1 MTTPKEKKAL
11 YPRGHF
17 VDAVQGS
24 KPIKFKTY
32 SLPEYFYFTIYFYDN
47 NGKKV
52 TKENAKDFKAW
63 SVEFLI
69 RVTKAETL
77 EVIKSSI
84 NGATTYKGHVVVSI
98 GKEPKDDFPKF
109 LPVKA
114 TYYKSLAENRALL
127 MGYAIT
133 QAVQSF
139 VYKKGKDGSHT
150 WPLFSRVEVSE
161 TELQVIAKGTINKSY
176 VRKDFAFYQ
185 EVARIYKEAVEL
197 GEHPNNY
204 LMQKYGK
211 EKTTVQGWTKVCR
224 EKGLLSKAEKGKVST
239 VRKTARKGR
248 AK

>member
-1 MTTPKEKKAL
+1 MATDKRNL
-11 YPRGHF
+11 YPRGNY

-24 KPIKFKTY
+24 RPIKFQGY
-32 SLPEYFYFTIYFYDN
+32 VLPEYFSFTIYFYDSD
-47 NGKKV
+47 GKKV
-52 TKENAKDFKAW
+52 TKDNGKDFKTW
-63 SVEFLI
+63 SVELLI
-69 RVTKAETL
+69 RVTKDETL
-77 EVIKSSI
+77 EVINTNIK
-84 NGATTYKGHVVVSI
+84 GATTYKGHVVVTT
-98 GKEPKDDFPKF
+98 KEPKDDFHKF
-109 LPVKA
+109 QPVKA
-114 TYYKSLAENRALL
+114 TYYKSLADNRALL

-133 QAVQSF
+133 SAVQSF
-139 VYKKGKDGSHT
+139 VYKKGKDGSHY

-161 TELQVIAKGTINKSY
+161 QDLQVLAKGTINKSY

>member
-1 MTTPKEKKAL
+1 MATDKRNL
-11 YPRGHF
+11 YPRGNY

-24 KPIKFKTY
+24 RPIKFQGY
-32 SLPEYFYFTIYFYDN
+32 VLPEYFSFTIYFYDSD
-47 NGKKV
+47 GKKV
-52 TKENAKDFKAW
+52 TKENGKDLKTW
-63 SVEFLI
+63 SVELLI
-69 RVTKAETL
+69 RVTKDETL
-77 EVIKSSI
+77 EVINTNIK
-84 NGATTYKGHVVVSI
+84 GATTYKGHVVVTT
-98 GKEPKDDFPKF
+98 KEPKDDFHKF
-109 LPVKA
+109 QPVKA
-114 TYYKSLAENRALL
+114 TSYKSLADNRALL

-133 QAVQSF
+133 SAVQSF
-139 VYKKGKDGSHT
+139 VYKKGKDGSHY

-161 TELQVIAKGTINKSY
+161 QDLQVLAKGTINKSY

>member
-1 MTTPKEKKAL
+1 MATDKRNL
-11 YPRGHF
+11 YPRGNY

-24 KPIKFKTY
+24 RPIKFQGY
-32 SLPEYFYFTIYFYDN
+32 VLPEYFSFTIYFYDSD
-47 NGKKV
+47 GKKV
-52 TKENAKDFKAW
+52 TKENGKDFKTW
-63 SVEFLI
+63 SVELLI
-69 RVTKAETL
+69 RVTKDETL
-77 EVIKSSI
+77 EVINTIIK
-84 NGATTYKGHVVVSI
+84 GATTYKGHVVVTT
-98 GKEPKDDFPKF
+98 KEPKDDFHKF
-109 LPVKA
+109 QPVKA
-114 TYYKSLAENRALL
+114 TYYKSLADNRALL

-133 QAVQSF
+133 SAVQSF
-139 VYKKGKDGSHT
+139 VYKKGKDGSHY

-161 TELQVIAKGTINKSY
+161 QDLQVLAKGTINKSY

>member
-1 MTTPKEKKAL
+1 MATDKRNL
-11 YPRGHF
+11 YARDNY

-24 KPIKFKTY
+24 KPIKFQGY
-32 SLPEYFYFTIYFYDN
+32 LLREYFSFTIYFYDSD
-47 NGKKV
+47 GKKV
-52 TKENAKDFKAW
+52 TKENGKDFKTW
-63 SVEFLI
+63 SVELLI
-69 RVTKAETL
+69 RVTKDGTL
-77 EVIKSSI
+77 EVINTIIK
-84 NGATTYKGHVVVSI
+84 GATTNKGHVVVTT
-98 GKEPKDDFPKF
+98 KEPKDDFHKF
-109 LPVKA
+109 QPVKA
-114 TYYKSLAENRALL
+114 TYYKSLADNRALL
-127 MGYAIT
+127 MGYAVT
-133 QAVQSF
+133 SAVQSF
-139 VYKKGKDGSHT
+139 VYKKGKDGSHY

-161 TELQVIAKGTINKSY
+161 QDLQVLAKGTINKSY

-224 EKGLLSKAEKGKVST
+224 DKGLLGKAEKGKVST

>member
-1 MTTPKEKKAL
+1 MATDKRNL
-11 YPRGHF
+11 YPRGNY

-24 KPIKFKTY
+24 KPIKFQGY
-32 SLPEYFYFTIYFYDN
+32 VLPEYFSFTIYFYDSD
-47 NGKKV
+47 GKKV
-52 TKENAKDFKAW
+52 TKENGKDFKTW
-63 SVEFLI
+63 SVELLI
-69 RVTKAETL
+69 RVTKDETL
-77 EVIKSSI
+77 EVINTIIK
-84 NGATTYKGHVVVSI
+84 GATTYKGHVVVTT
-98 GKEPKDDFPKF
+98 KEPKDDFHKF
-109 LPVKA
+109 QPVKA
-114 TYYKSLAENRALL
+114 TYYKSLADNRALL
-127 MGYAIT
+127 MGYAVT
-133 QAVQSF
+133 SAVQSF
-139 VYKKGKDGSHT
+139 VYKKGKDGSHY

-161 TELQVIAKGTINKSY
+161 QDLQVLAKGTINKSY

-224 EKGLLSKAEKGKVST
+224 DKGLLGKAEKGKVST

>member
-1 MTTPKEKKAL
+1 MATDKRNL
-11 YPRGHF
+11 YPRGNY

-24 KPIKFKTY
+24 RPIKFQGY
-32 SLPEYFYFTIYFYDN
+32 VLPEYFSFTIYFYDSDGN
-47 NGKKV
+47 KV
-52 TKENAKDFKAW
+52 TKENGKDFKTW
-63 SVEFLI
+63 SVELLI
-69 RVTKAETL
+69 RVTKDETL
-77 EVIKSSI
+77 EVINTNIK
-84 NGATTYKGHVVVSI
+84 GATTYKGHVVVTT
-98 GKEPKDDFPKF
+98 KEPKDDFHKF
-109 LPVKA
+109 QPVKA
-114 TYYKSLAENRALL
+114 TYYKSLADNRALL

-133 QAVQSF
+133 SAVQSF
-139 VYKKGKDGSHT
+139 VYKKGKDGSHY

-161 TELQVIAKGTINKSY
+161 QDLQVLAKGTINKSY

>member
-1 MTTPKEKKAL
+1 MATNKRNL
-11 YPRGHF
+11 YPRGNY

-24 KPIKFKTY
+24 KPIKFQGY
-32 SLPEYFYFTIYFYDN
+32 LLPEYFSFTIYFYDSD
-47 NGKKV
+47 GKKV
-52 TKENAKDFKAW
+52 TKENGKDFKTW
-63 SVEFLI
+63 SVELLI
-69 RVTKAETL
+69 RVTKDETL
-77 EVIKSSI
+77 EVINTIIK
-84 NGATTYKGHVVVSI
+84 GATTYKGHVVVTT
-98 GKEPKDDFPKF
+98 KEPKDDFHKF
-109 LPVKA
+109 QPVKA
-114 TYYKSLAENRALL
+114 TYYKSLADNRALL
-127 MGYAIT
+127 MGYAVT
-133 QAVQSF
+133 SAVQSF
-139 VYKKGKDGSHT
+139 VYKKGKDGSHY

-161 TELQVIAKGTINKSY
+161 QDLQVLAKGTINKSY

-224 EKGLLSKAEKGKVST
+224 DKGLLGKAEKGKVST

>member
-1 MTTPKEKKAL
+1 MATDKRNL
-11 YPRGHF
+11 YPRGNY

-24 KPIKFKTY
+24 RPIKFQGY
-32 SLPEYFYFTIYFYDN
+32 VLPEYFSFTIYFYDSD
-47 NGKKV
+47 GKKV
-52 TKENAKDFKAW
+52 TKDNGKDFKTW
-63 SVEFLI
+63 SVELLI
-69 RVTKAETL
+69 RVTKDETL
-77 EVIKSSI
+77 EVINTNIK
-84 NGATTYKGHVVVSI
+84 GATTYKGHVVVTT
-98 GKEPKDDFPKF
+98 KEPKDDFHKF
-109 LPVKA
+109 QPVKA
-114 TYYKSLAENRALL
+114 TYYKSLADNRALL

-133 QAVQSF
+133 SAVQSF
-139 VYKKGKDGSHT
+139 VYKKGKDGSHY

-161 TELQVIAKGTINKSY
+161 QDLQVLAKGTINKSY

-185 EVARIYKEAVEL
+185 EVARIYKDAVEL

>member
-1 MTTPKEKKAL
+1 MATDKRNL
-11 YPRGHF
+11 YPRGNY

-24 KPIKFKTY
+24 RPIKFQGY
-32 SLPEYFYFTIYFYDN
+32 VLPEYFSFTIYFYDSD
-47 NGKKV
+47 GKKV
-52 TKENAKDFKAW
+52 TKENGKDFKTW
-63 SVEFLI
+63 SVELLI
-69 RVTKAETL
+69 RVTKDETL
-77 EVIKSSI
+77 EVINTNIK
-84 NGATTYKGHVVVSI
+84 GATTYKGHEVVTT
-98 GKEPKDDFPKF
+98 KEPKDDFHKF
-109 LPVKA
+109 QPVKA
-114 TYYKSLAENRALL
+114 TYYKSLADNRALL

-133 QAVQSF
+133 SAVQSF
-139 VYKKGKDGSHT
+139 VYKKGKDGSHY

-161 TELQVIAKGTINKSY
+161 QDLQVLAKGTINKSY

>member
-1 MTTPKEKKAL
+1 MATDKRNL
-11 YPRGHF
+11 YPRGNY

-24 KPIKFKTY
+24 KPIKFQGY
-32 SLPEYFYFTIYFYDN
+32 LLPEYFSFTIYFYDSD
-47 NGKKV
+47 GKKV
-52 TKENAKDFKAW
+52 TKENGKDFKTW
-63 SVEFLI
+63 SVELLI
-69 RVTKAETL
+69 RVTKDETL
-77 EVIKSSI
+77 EVINTIIK
-84 NGATTYKGHVVVSI
+84 GATTYKGHVVVTT
-98 GKEPKDDFPKF
+98 KEPKDDFHKF
-109 LPVKA
+109 QPVKA
-114 TYYKSLAENRALL
+114 TYYKSLADNRALL
-127 MGYAIT
+127 MGYAVT
-133 QAVQSF
+133 SAVQSF
-139 VYKKGKDGSHT
+139 VYKKGKDGSHY

-161 TELQVIAKGTINKSY
+161 QDLQVLAKGTINKSY

-224 EKGLLSKAEKGKVST
+224 DTGLLCKAEKGKVST

>member
-1 MTTPKEKKAL
+1 MATDKRNL
-11 YPRGHF
+11 YPRGNY

-24 KPIKFKTY
+24 RPIKFQGY
-32 SLPEYFYFTIYFYDN
+32 VLPEYFSFTIYFYDSD
-47 NGKKV
+47 GKKV
-52 TKENAKDFKAW
+52 TKENGKDFKTW
-63 SVEFLI
+63 SVELLI
-69 RVTKAETL
+69 RVTKDETL
-77 EVIKSSI
+77 EVINTNIK
-84 NGATTYKGHVVVSI
+84 GATTYKGHVVVTT
-98 GKEPKDDFPKF
+98 KEPKDDFHKF
-109 LPVKA
+109 QPVKA
-114 TYYKSLAENRALL
+114 TYYKSLADNRALL

-133 QAVQSF
+133 SAVQSF
-139 VYKKGKDGSHT
+139 VYKKGKDGSHY

-161 TELQVIAKGTINKSY
+161 QDLQVLAKGTINKSY

>member
-1 MTTPKEKKAL
+1 MAIDKRNL
-11 YPRGHF
+11 YPRGNY

-24 KPIKFKTY
+24 KPIKFQGY
-32 SLPEYFYFTIYFYDN
+32 VLPEYFSFTIYFYDN
-47 NGKKV
+47 DRKKV
-52 TKENAKDFKAW
+52 TKENGKDFKAW
-63 SVEFLI
+63 SVELLI
-69 RVTKAETL
+69 RVTKDETL
-77 EVIKSSI
+77 EVINTIIK
-84 NGATTYKGHVVVSI
+84 GATTYKGHVVVTT
-98 GKEPKDDFPKF
+98 KEPKDDFHKF
-109 LPVKA
+109 QPVKA
-114 TYYKSLAENRALL
+114 TYYKSLADNRALL
-127 MGYAIT
+127 MGYAVT
-133 QAVQSF
+133 SAVQSF
-139 VYKKGKDGSHT
+139 VYKKGKDGSHY

-161 TELQVIAKGTINKSY
+161 QDLQVLAKGTINKSY

-224 EKGLLSKAEKGKVST
+224 DKGLLGKAEKGKVST

>member
-1 MTTPKEKKAL
+1 MATDKRNL
-11 YPRGHF
+11 YPRGNY

-24 KPIKFKTY
+24 RPIKFQGY
-32 SLPEYFYFTIYFYDN
+32 VLPEYFSFTIYFYDSD
-47 NGKKV
+47 GKKV
-52 TKENAKDFKAW
+52 TKENGKDFKTW
-63 SVEFLI
+63 SVELLI
-69 RVTKAETL
+69 RVTKDETL
-77 EVIKSSI
+77 EVINTNIK
-84 NGATTYKGHVVVSI
+84 GATTYKGHVVVTT
-98 GKEPKDDFPKF
+98 KEPKDDFHKF
-109 LPVKA
+109 QPVKA
-114 TYYKSLAENRALL
+114 TYYKSLADNRALL

-133 QAVQSF
+133 SAVQSF
-139 VYKKGKDGSHT
+139 VYKKGKDGSHY
-150 WPLFSRVEVSE
+150 WPLFSLVEVSE
-161 TELQVIAKGTINKSY
+161 QDLQVLAKGTINKSY

>member
-1 MTTPKEKKAL
+1 MATDKRNL
-11 YPRGHF
+11 YPRGNY

-24 KPIKFKTY
+24 KPIKFQGY
-32 SLPEYFYFTIYFYDN
+32 LLPEYFSFTIYFYDSD
-47 NGKKV
+47 GKKV
-52 TKENAKDFKAW
+52 TKENGKDFKTW
-63 SVEFLI
+63 SVELLI
-69 RVTKAETL
+69 RVTKDETL
-77 EVIKSSI
+77 EVINTIIK
-84 NGATTYKGHVVVSI
+84 GATTYKGHVVVTT
-98 GKEPKDDFPKF
+98 KEPKDDFHKF
-109 LPVKA
+109 QPVKA
-114 TYYKSLAENRALL
+114 TYYKSLADNRALL
-127 MGYAIT
+127 MGYAVT
-133 QAVQSF
+133 SAVQSF
-139 VYKKGKDGSHT
+139 VYKKGKDGSHY

-161 TELQVIAKGTINKSY
+161 QDLQVLAKGTINKSY

-224 EKGLLSKAEKGKVST
+224 DKGLLGKAEKGKVST

>member
-1 MTTPKEKKAL
+1 MAIEKNL
-11 YPRGHF
+11 YPRGDY

-24 KPIKFKTY
+24 KPIKFQGY
-32 SLPEYFYFTIYFYDN
+32 VLPEYFSFTIYFYDSE
-47 NGKKV
+47 GKKV
-52 TKENAKDFKAW
+52 TKENGKDFKTW
-63 SVEFLI
+63 SVELLI
-69 RVTKAETL
+69 RVTKDETL
-77 EVIKSSI
+77 EVINTIIK
-84 NGATTYKGHVVVSI
+84 GATTYKGHVVVTT
-98 GKEPKDDFPKF
+98 KEPKDDFHKF
-109 LPVKA
+109 QPVKA
-114 TYYKSLAENRALL
+114 TYYKSLADNRALL
-127 MGYAIT
+127 MGYAVT
-133 QAVQSF
+133 SAVQSF
-139 VYKKGKDGSHT
+139 VHKKGKDGSHY

-161 TELQVIAKGTINKSY
+161 QDLQVLAKGTINKSY

-224 EKGLLSKAEKGKVST
+224 DKGLLGKAEKGKVST

>member
-1 MTTPKEKKAL
+1 MATDKRNL
-11 YPRGHF
+11 YPRGNY

-24 KPIKFKTY
+24 KPIKFQGY
-32 SLPEYFYFTIYFYDN
+32 LLPEYFSFTIYFYDSD
-47 NGKKV
+47 GKKV
-52 TKENAKDFKAW
+52 TKENGKDFKTW
-63 SVEFLI
+63 SVELLI
-69 RVTKAETL
+69 RVTKDETL
-77 EVIKSSI
+77 EVINTIIK
-84 NGATTYKGHVVVSI
+84 GATTNKGHVVVTT
-98 GKEPKDDFPKF
+98 KEPKDDFHKF
-109 LPVKA
+109 QPVKA
-114 TYYKSLAENRALL
+114 TYYKSLADNRALL
-127 MGYAIT
+127 MGYAVT
-133 QAVQSF
+133 SAVQSF
-139 VYKKGKDGSHT
+139 VYKKGKDGSHY

-161 TELQVIAKGTINKSY
+161 QDLQVLAKGTINKSY

-224 EKGLLSKAEKGKVST
+224 DKGLLGKAEKGKVST

>member
-1 MTTPKEKKAL
+1 MATDKRNL
-11 YPRGHF
+11 YPRDNY

-24 KPIKFKTY
+24 KPIKFQGY
-32 SLPEYFYFTIYFYDN
+32 LLPEYFSFTIYFYDSD
-47 NGKKV
+47 GKKV
-52 TKENAKDFKAW
+52 TKENGKDFKTW
-63 SVEFLI
+63 SVELLI
-69 RVTKAETL
+69 RVTKDETL
-77 EVIKSSI
+77 EVINTIIK
-84 NGATTYKGHVVVSI
+84 GATTNKGHVVVTT
-98 GKEPKDDFPKF
+98 KEPKDDFHKF
-109 LPVKA
+109 QPVKA
-114 TYYKSLAENRALL
+114 TYYKSLADNRALL
-127 MGYAIT
+127 MGYAVT
-133 QAVQSF
+133 SAVQSF
-139 VYKKGKDGSHT
+139 VYKKGKDGSHY

-161 TELQVIAKGTINKSY
+161 QDLQVLAKGTINKSY

-224 EKGLLSKAEKGKVST
+224 DKGLLGKAEKGKVST

>member
-1 MTTPKEKKAL
+1 MATDKRNL
-11 YPRGHF
+11 YPRGNY
-17 VDAVQGS
+17 VDAVQDS
-24 KPIKFKTY
+24 RPIKFQGY
-32 SLPEYFYFTIYFYDN
+32 VLPEYFSFTIYFYDSD
-47 NGKKV
+47 GKKV
-52 TKENAKDFKAW
+52 TKENGKDFKTW
-63 SVEFLI
+63 SVELLI
-69 RVTKAETL
+69 RVTKDETL
-77 EVIKSSI
+77 EVINTNIK
-84 NGATTYKGHVVVSI
+84 GATTYKGHVVVTT
-98 GKEPKDDFPKF
+98 KEPKDDFHKF
-109 LPVKA
+109 QPVKA
-114 TYYKSLAENRALL
+114 TYYKSLADNRALL

-133 QAVQSF
+133 SAVQSF
-139 VYKKGKDGSHT
+139 VYKKGKDGSHY

-161 TELQVIAKGTINKSY
+161 QDLQVLAKGTINKSY
-176 VRKDFAFYQ
+176 VRKNFAFYQ

>member
-52 TKENAKDFKAW
+52 TKENAKDFKTW
-63 SVEFLI
+63 TLELLI

-77 EVIKSSI
+77 EVINTSI
-84 NGATTYKGHVVVSI
+84 KGATNYTGHVIVSM
-98 GKEPKDDFPKF
+98 GKEPKDDYPR
-109 LPVKA
+109 LQPVKA
-114 TYYKSLAENRALL
+114 TYYKSLADNRALL
-127 MGYAIT
+127 MGYAVT

-139 VYKKGKDGSHT
+139 VYKKGKDGSHY
-150 WPLFSRVEVSE
+150 WPPFSRVEVSE
-161 TELQVIAKGTINKSY
+161 QELQVLAKVTINKSY

-224 EKGLLSKAEKGKVST
+224 DKGLLGKAEKGKVST

>member
-1 MTTPKEKKAL
+1 MATDKRNL
-11 YPRGHF
+11 YPRGNY

-24 KPIKFKTY
+24 RPIKFQGY
-32 SLPEYFYFTIYFYDN
+32 VLPEYFSFTIYFYDSD
-47 NGKKV
+47 GKKV
-52 TKENAKDFKAW
+52 TKENGKDFKTW
-63 SVEFLI
+63 SVELLI
-69 RVTKAETL
+69 RVTKDETL
-77 EVIKSSI
+77 EVINTNIK
-84 NGATTYKGHVVVSI
+84 GATTYKGHVVVTT
-98 GKEPKDDFPKF
+98 KEPKDDFHKF
-109 LPVKA
+109 QPVKA
-114 TYYKSLAENRALL
+114 TYYKSLADNRALL
-127 MGYAIT
+127 MGYAVT
-133 QAVQSF
+133 SAVQSF
-139 VYKKGKDGSHT
+139 VYKKGKDGSHY

-161 TELQVIAKGTINKSY
+161 QDLQVLAKGTINKSY

>member
-1 MTTPKEKKAL
+1 MATDKRNL
-11 YPRGHF
+11 YPRGNY

-24 KPIKFKTY
+24 KPIKFQGY
-32 SLPEYFYFTIYFYDN
+32 LLPEYFSFTIYFYDSD
-47 NGKKV
+47 GKKV
-52 TKENAKDFKAW
+52 TKENGNDFKTW
-63 SVEFLI
+63 SVELLI
-69 RVTKAETL
+69 RVTKDETL
-77 EVIKSSI
+77 EVINTIIK
-84 NGATTYKGHVVVSI
+84 GATTYKGHVVVTT
-98 GKEPKDDFPKF
+98 KEPKDDFNKF
-109 LPVKA
+109 QPVKA
-114 TYYKSLAENRALL
+114 TYYKSLADNRALL
-127 MGYAIT
+127 MGYAVT
-133 QAVQSF
+133 SAVQSF
-139 VYKKGKDGSHT
+139 VYKKGKDGSHY

-161 TELQVIAKGTINKSY
+161 QDLQVLAKGTINKSY

-224 EKGLLSKAEKGKVST
+224 DKGLLGKAEKGKVST

>member
-1 MTTPKEKKAL
+1 MATPKEKRNL

-17 VDAVQGS
+17 VDAVHGS
-24 KPIKFKTY
+24 KPIKY
-32 SLPEYFYFTIYFYDN
+32 QGYVLPEYFSFTIYFFDSD
-47 NGKKV
+47 GKKV
-52 TKENAKDFKAW
+52 TKENGKDFKTW
-63 SVEFLI
+63 SVELLI
-69 RVTKAETL
+69 RVTKDETL
-77 EVIKSSI
+77 EVVNTIIK
-84 NGATTYKGHVVVSI
+84 GATTYKGHVVVTT
-98 GKEPKDDFPKF
+98 KEPKDDFHKF
-109 LPVKA
+109 QPVKA
-114 TYYKSLAENRALL
+114 TYYKSLADNRALL
-127 MGYAIT
+127 MGYAVT
-133 QAVQSF
+133 SAVQSF
-139 VYKKGKDGSHT
+139 VYKKGKDGSHY

-161 TELQVIAKGTINKSY
+161 QDLQVLAKGTINKSY

-224 EKGLLSKAEKGKVST
+224 DKGLLGKAEKGKVST

>member
-1 MTTPKEKKAL
+1 MATDKRNL
-11 YPRGHF
+11 YPRGNY

-24 KPIKFKTY
+24 KPIKFQGY
-32 SLPEYFYFTIYFYDN
+32 VLPEYFSFTIYFYDSD
-47 NGKKV
+47 GKKV
-52 TKENAKDFKAW
+52 TKENGKDFKTW
-63 SVEFLI
+63 SVELLI
-69 RVTKAETL
+69 RVTKDETL
-77 EVIKSSI
+77 EVINTIIK
-84 NGATTYKGHVVVSI
+84 GATTYKGHVVVTT
-98 GKEPKDDFPKF
+98 KEPKDDFHKF
-109 LPVKA
+109 QPVKA
-114 TYYKSLAENRALL
+114 TYYKSLADNRALL
-127 MGYAIT
+127 MGYAVT
-133 QAVQSF
+133 SAVQSF
-139 VYKKGKDGSHT
+139 VYKKGKDGSHY

-161 TELQVIAKGTINKSY
+161 QDLQVLAKGTINKSY

-224 EKGLLSKAEKGKVST
+224 DKGLLSQAEKGKVST